1 MSIPPVAW
9 LGGGAAGAADTL
21 DPVSADPP
29 VTVLIVGGGASGV
42 LTAARI
48 MDATG
53 ARPARVIVVE
63 PNERLAA
70 GVAYSTE
77 DTEHLLNVR
86 ASGMSADPSDPD
98 ELVRWIAERGQ
109 PDRDTF
115 VARRDY
121 RQYLLEHLDRA
132 VAHAPAGSV
141 EVRHDR
147 VSGID
152 IANDGSCRVQ
162 MDSGAVESVDHVV
175 LAIGNPPPAIPA
187 PLDQLAGHSSWVR
200 DPWAPG
206 ALATCRDATEVVL
219 VGTGLTMV
227 DVAITLGREC
237 APSTRMTAFS
247 RNGLLP
253 EAHVV
258 DQLHR
263 PLSVIDLER
272 DSVDVCALADRVR
285 ARTVD
290 GAGAE
295 YPDEDWREVIDAIR
309 PYANALWRRYDR
321 EQQSRFLQLVLRQW
335 DIHRHR
341 MSPPTAARLSALIE
355 SGRLG
360 LHQGSVRSVGP
371 LDDRAV
377 RLEVELDGE
386 RRELVADAVVN
397 CTGPGRPWQEPA
409 NPVVA
414 DLFARG
420 LARPDPHGLGL
431 DTTVD
436 GCLVDAEGTEVRQIL
451 VIGPPR
457 RGTLFETTAVPELR
471 SQALHIADHIVI
483 GDARVLP

>member
-1 MSIPPVAW
+1 
-9 LGGGAAGAADTL
+9 
-21 DPVSADPP
+21 
-29 VTVLIVGGGASGV
+29 
-42 LTAARI
+42 
-48 MDATG
+48 
-53 ARPARVIVVE
+53 
-63 PNERLAA
+63 
-70 GVAYSTE
+70 
-77 DTEHLLNVR
+77 
-86 ASGMSADPSDPD
+86 
-98 ELVRWIAERGQ
+98 
-109 PDRDTF
+109 
-115 VARRDY
+115 
-121 RQYLLEHLDRA
+121 
-132 VAHAPAGSV
+132 
-141 EVRHDR
+141 
-147 VSGID
+147 
-152 IANDGSCRVQ
+152 

-187 PLDQLAGHSSWVR
+187 PLDHWRDILHGCPIRGPRVR
-200 DPWAPG
+200 SRA
-206 ALATCRDATEVVL
+206 CRDATEVVL

-341 MSPPTAARLSALIE
+341 MSPPTAARLSALLDE
-355 SGRLG
+355 RPPGPAPGVPCAASA
-360 LHQGSVRSVGP
+360 P

-377 RLEVELDGE
+377 RWG
-386 RRELVADAVVN
+386 
-397 CTGPGRPWQEPA
+397 
-409 NPVVA
+409 
-414 DLFARG
+414 
-420 LARPDPHGLGL
+420 
-431 DTTVD
+431 
-436 GCLVDAEGTEVRQIL
+436 
-451 VIGPPR
+451 
-457 RGTLFETTAVPELR
+457 
-471 SQALHIADHIVI
+471 
-483 GDARVLP
+483 